1 MSEQDWTVVTIRG
14 KKPSTSSTNASANR
28 GTTHSN
34 ANRTSSEVHELRKV
48 ESKELGKP
56 KMLTGKGRADLASA
70 RVAKGLTQKQLDMRC
85 SFAPNSC
92 NTWEAGRSCPSS
104 SQIQI
109 LHNLLGIKLERH

>member
-14 KKPSTSSTNASANR
+14 KKPSTSNVSR
-28 GTTHSN
+28 TTAQSN

-48 ESKELGKP
+48 ESKEAGKP
-56 KMLTGKGRADLASA
+56 KMLTGKARADLASA
-70 RVAKGLTQKQLDMRC
+70 RVAKGFTQKQLDMRC

-109 LHNLLGIKLERH
+109 LHNLLGIKLERQ